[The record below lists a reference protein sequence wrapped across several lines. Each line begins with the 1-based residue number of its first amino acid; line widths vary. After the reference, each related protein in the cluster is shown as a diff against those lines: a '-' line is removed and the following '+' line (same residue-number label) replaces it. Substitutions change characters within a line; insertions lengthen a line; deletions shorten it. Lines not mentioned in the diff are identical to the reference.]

1 MFFPFFSRLRLRM
14 CILLRRCS
22 VWHVLSIGTLLLGV
36 AVLMLSKF
44 LADWAWPDSRITQL
58 LQRGEV
64 ALAQGNL
71 SAPDGS
77 GARASCLRPRKHWIV
92 IAMRLRTVCCVPD
105 RLR

>member
-64 ALAQGNL
+64 ALAQG
-71 SAPDGS
+71 
-77 GARASCLRPRKHWIV
+77 I
-92 IAMRLRTVCCVPD
+92 
-105 RLR
+105 